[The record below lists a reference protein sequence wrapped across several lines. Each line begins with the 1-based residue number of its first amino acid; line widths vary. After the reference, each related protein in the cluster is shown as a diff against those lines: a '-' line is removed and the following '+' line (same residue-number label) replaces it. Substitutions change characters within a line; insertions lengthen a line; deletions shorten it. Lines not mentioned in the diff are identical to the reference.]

1 MSTCRTRPAPILMA
15 LLLPAAA
22 GLLPATAG
30 AQEGT
35 TPGAGAPFAV
45 GDAYTSGAGEF
56 TLEGVFGYERARG
69 GREDFRPA
77 PTLKYGLHDRVEL
90 SLGTDYGFG
99 NGSGVNQGSLSP
111 ALTARLADQEGLL
124 PTVSLSLGAAMPYG
138 PGQGGTGTNLV
149 AATTWISG
157 EGPGSWG
164 LHLNAGFLATL
175 DPVPGERRTGWL
187 AGGAVSHVVSA
198 DTVLVAAYSQQ
209 SQDVGDRD
217 LSLVEAGFIRGLTDS
232 TSIGFSAGAGLNRD
246 SPRLRLAAYLSTSFS
261 TGR

>member
-1 MSTCRTRPAPILMA
+1 MRASRTTPILFVAAA

-22 GLLPATAG
+22 R

-35 TPGAGAPFAV
+35 TPGAGAPFSV

-56 TLEGVFGYERARG
+56 TVEGVFGYERARG

-77 PTLKYGLHDRVEL
+77 PTLKYGLNDRLEL
-90 SLGTDYGFG
+90 SLGADYGFG
-99 NGSGVNQGSLSP
+99 NGSGVNQGSIGP

-124 PTVSLSLGAAMPYG
+124 PTVSLSLGATVPYG
-138 PGQGGTGTNLV
+138 PGHGGTGTSLV
-149 AATTWISG
+149 AATTWVTG

-175 DPVPGERRTGWL
+175 DPEPGERRTGWL
-187 AGGAVSHVVSA
+187 AGAAVSHVVNPE
-198 DTVLVAAYSQQ
+198 TVLVAAYSQQ
-209 SQDVGDRD
+209 TQDEGDRD
-217 LSLVEAGFIRGLTDS
+217 FSLVEAGFIRSISDS
-232 TSIGFSAGAGLNRD
+232 TSVGLTAGAGLNRD
-246 SPRLRLAAYLSTSFS
+246 SPRLRLAAYLSYSFA